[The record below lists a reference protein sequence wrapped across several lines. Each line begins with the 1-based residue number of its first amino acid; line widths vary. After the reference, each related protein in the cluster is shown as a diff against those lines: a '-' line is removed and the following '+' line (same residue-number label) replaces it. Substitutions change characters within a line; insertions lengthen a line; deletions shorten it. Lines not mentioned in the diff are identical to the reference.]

1 MTVRNERF
9 YKYDGDL
16 REVIAEIDVDTAE
29 ELPEVDGL
37 RGRKLHQGSTAV
49 IITEG
54 KLVIFAENGH
64 WHDVNGEEVK

>member
-37 RGRKLHQGSTAV
+37 RGRKLHQGRKSNEFT
-49 IITEG
+49 
-54 KLVIFAENGH
+54 
-64 WHDVNGEEVK
+64 